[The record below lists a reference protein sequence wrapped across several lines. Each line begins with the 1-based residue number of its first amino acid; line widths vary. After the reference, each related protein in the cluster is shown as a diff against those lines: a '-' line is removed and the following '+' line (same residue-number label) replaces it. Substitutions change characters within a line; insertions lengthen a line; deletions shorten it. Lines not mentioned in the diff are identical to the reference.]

1 MRLVKPMLPLARRD
15 WMIFSR
21 PTLQELQSVP
31 PLDMKT
37 PRCTPA
43 RQRQRAT
50 SHSQSAG
57 NDEEDVRRVD
67 NDRIPICRPAIVST
81 ARQWL
86 GRSDLLGPL
95 RMPNMPALG
104 GL

>member
-21 PTLQELQSVP
+21 PTLQELQSVS
-31 PLDMKT
+31 LFEMKT

-50 SHSQSAG
+50 SHSQRAG

-67 NDRIPICRPAIVST
+67 NDRIAICESVSVSN
-81 ARQWL
+81 AKGWR
-86 GRSDLLGPL
+86 
-95 RMPNMPALG
+95 A
-104 GL
+104 